1 MTQLDH
7 AIAGLEQALA
17 RPGRHQ
23 MWRWLVRHRLN
34 AVQQCLAEEDASAS
48 DAWLASRQQLLA
60 REREALRLKLD
71 RHATQLTDALDIE
84 GVRAELERL
93 LGDLRRHRQRVND
106 LLYDAVALE
115 LGGSE

>member
-7 AIAGLEQALA
+7 AIAGLEQALV

-23 MWRWLVRHRLN
+23 MWRWLVRHRLT
-34 AVQQCLAEEDASAS
+34 AVQQCLSEEDASAS

-60 REREALRLKLD
+60 RERETLRLKLD
-71 RHATQLTDALDIE
+71 HLAAQVADGPDLDAIRSELD
-84 GVRAELERL
+84 RL

-106 LLYDAVALE
+106 LLYDTVALE